1 MRKWDTQDKGHRQM
15 ACRVE
20 RKIIG
25 LRPERRLRECEEGQS
40 SNPLKPSLETSPQ
53 VFSGEHYKL
62 DLVSHWILRRS
73 VFI

>member
-1 MRKWDTQDKGHRQM
+1 MRKWDTQDKGYRHM

-25 LRPERRLRECEEGQS
+25 LSPELRLRECGEGQS
-40 SNPLKPSLETSPQ
+40 SKPLKPSLETSPQ

-62 DLVSHWILRRS
+62 DSVSHWILRRS